1 MKKILLLIVLCLL
14 VGATADAAQKGKK
27 KATKTKAKT
36 TAVAT
41 YKVEKAHEV
50 YCDGQEVMEGTNLSA
65 NSTVEIK
72 GKGYLMIVNANAKK
86 RYYVSKAMKA
96 KVADVVKEVAKPK
109 SVSKAYLESLMTEK
123 KNTHDRSNS
132 YGNVERKPM
141 PVFIDGVETDKNGEM
156 KVYMIE
162 EE

>member
-14 VGATADAAQKGKK
+14 VGATADAQKGKR
-27 KATKTKAKT
+27 KATKTKANT

-50 YCDGQEVMEGTNLSA
+50 YCDGNEVMQGANLSA
-65 NSTVEIK
+65 NNTVEIK
-72 GKGYLMIVNANAKK
+72 GKGYLMIVNTKAKK
-86 RYYVSKAMKA
+86 RYYISKAMTA
-96 KVADVVKEVAKPK
+96 RVADVVKEVTKPK

-123 KNTHDRSNS
+123 QNSNDYSNS
-132 YGNVERKPM
+132 YGNVLRAPM
-141 PVFIDGVETDKNGEM
+141 PVYLDNVKTDKNGEI

>member
-14 VGATADAAQKGKK
+14 VGATADAQKGKK
-27 KATKTKAKT
+27 KATKTKEKT

-50 YCDGQEVMEGTNLSA
+50 YCDGNEVVEGTTLSA
-65 NSTVEIK
+65 NNTVEIRS
-72 GKGYLMIVNANAKK
+72 KGYLMIVNTNAKK
-86 RYYVSKAMKA
+86 RYYISKAVKA
-96 KVADVVKEVAKPK
+96 RVADVVKEVTKPK

-123 KNTHDRSNS
+123 KNSNDYSNS
-132 YGNVERKPM
+132 YGNVLRNPM
-141 PVFIDGVETDKNGEM
+141 PVCLDDVKTDKNGEL